1 MYSNVLFHF
10 CQLLTQP
17 KRELLSNRYP
27 KVQSPSKSC
36 KLDSIPTWLMKTHID
51 AFISFIT
58 HVINCSFTSAV
69 FPKYMGRALITP
81 VLKKP
86 SLDSNDFSN
95 YRPVSNI
102 NFISKIIEK
111 VASNQLKDYLCKNNL
126 IDMYQSA
133 YVSNR
138 STETA
143 LLKVKSDV
151 LNAVDRQEVVF
162 LVMLDLSAAFD
173 TIDHALMLKHFET
186 NMGISGCALQWLK
199 SYLESRMYQ
208 VNIDGVL
215 SETHKLD
222 FGVPQGSVLGPLCF
236 ILYTSPVGKIIF
248 MQMTHK
254 CTFHVIQKYQ
264 EHVKVHLPN

>member
-1 MYSNVLFHF
+1 MLQNKLITS
-10 CQLLTQP
+10 
-17 KRELLSNRYP
+17 
-27 KVQSPSKSC
+27 SPSKSC
-36 KLDSIPTWLMKTHID
+36 KLDCIPTWLMKTHID

-69 FPKYMGRALITP
+69 FPKYMGHALITP

-102 NFISKIIEK
+102 NSISKIIEK
-111 VASNQLKDYLCKNNL
+111 AASNQLKDYLCKNNL

-199 SYLESRMYQ
+199 SYLESRVYQ

-236 ILYTSPVGKIIF
+236 ILYTFPVGKII
-248 MQMTHK
+248 HK
-254 CTFHVIQKYQ
+254 HGIG
-264 EHVKVHLPN
+264 